1 MEKQSIIEFLED
13 NNLTDIEEV
22 EIDAQDEVIA
32 IKFFYDFDKDEI
44 SAAKSYASEE
54 TDYDEND
61 TQWRATGIIP
71 YLNDLAYDNVSEINE
86 DLMEEFELIAK
97 FKAEDISTSDYTYQ
111 KFYLILTEDDSID
124 LEDIIDNL

>member
-61 TQWRATGIIP
+61 TQWIATGIIP

>member
-61 TQWRATGIIP
+61 TQWIATGIIP

-97 FKAEDISTSDYTYQ
+97 FKSEDISTSDYTYQ
-111 KFYLILTEDDSID
+111 KFYLIITEDDSID

>member
-54 TDYDEND
+54 TDYGEND
-61 TQWRATGIIP
+61 TQWIATGIIP

-97 FKAEDISTSDYTYQ
+97 FKSEDISTSDYTYQ
-111 KFYLILTEDDSID
+111 KFYLIITEDDSID
-124 LEDIIDNL
+124 LEDIIDTL

>member
-13 NNLTDIEEV
+13 NNLTDIEEI
-22 EIDAQDEVIA
+22 EIDSQDEVIA

-61 TQWRATGIIP
+61 TQWIATGIIP
-71 YLNDLAYDNVSEINE
+71 YLNDLAYDNVAEITE
-86 DLMEEFELIAK
+86 DLMEEFELISR
-97 FKAEDISTSDYTYQ
+97 FKSEDISTSDYTYQ
-111 KFYLILTEDDSID
+111 KFYLVLTEDDSID
-124 LEDIIDNL
+124 LEDVIDNI

>member
-61 TQWRATGIIP
+61 TQWIATGIIP

-97 FKAEDISTSDYTYQ
+97 FKAEDISTSDYTY
-111 KFYLILTEDDSID
+111 
-124 LEDIIDNL
+124 

>member
-61 TQWRATGIIP
+61 TQWIATGIIP

-97 FKAEDISTSDYTYQ
+97 FKSEDISTSDYTYQ
-111 KFYLILTEDDSID
+111 KFYLIITEDDSID
-124 LEDIIDNL
+124 LEDIIDTL